1 MPWDFD
7 NSKPIYIQL
16 VEELKLRV
24 ISGRLAA
31 GSKLDSVRDLA
42 EEAGVNPNTMQRALA
57 ELERDQLVYSQRTS
71 GRFVTEDM
79 ELIKTMRNQ
88 YATTK
93 IKEVTVA
100 LLQLGYTKEE
110 LLKLIEE
117 DLKEQEEKKIQYI

>member
-16 VEELKLRV
+16 VEELKLKI
-24 ISGRLAA
+24 ISGQLET

-42 EEAGVNPNTMQRALA
+42 EQAGVNPNTMQRALA
-57 ELERDQLVYSQRTS
+57 ELERDQLVYTQRTS
-71 GRFVTEDM
+71 GRFVTENM
-79 ELIKTMRNQ
+79 ELIKAMRNQ

-93 IKEVTVA
+93 ITEVTTA

-110 LLKLIEE
+110 LLELIEE
-117 DLKEQEEKKIQYI
+117 DLKKQKEKKVQ

>member
-16 VEELKLRV
+16 VEELKLKI
-24 ISGRLAA
+24 ISGQLET

-42 EEAGVNPNTMQRALA
+42 EQAGVNPNTMQRALA
-57 ELERDQLVYSQRTS
+57 ELERDQLVYTQRTS
-71 GRFVTEDM
+71 GRFVTENM
-79 ELIKTMRNQ
+79 ELIKAMRNQ

-93 IKEVTVA
+93 ITEVTTA

-110 LLKLIEE
+110 LLELIEE
-117 DLKEQEEKKIQYI
+117 DLRKQKDKKVQ

>member
-16 VEELKLRV
+16 VEELKLKI
-24 ISGRLAA
+24 ISGQLET

-42 EEAGVNPNTMQRALA
+42 EQAGVNPNTMQRALA
-57 ELERDQLVYSQRTS
+57 ELERGQLVYTQRTS

-79 ELIKTMRNQ
+79 ELIKAMRNQ
-88 YATTK
+88 YAATK
-93 IKEVTVA
+93 ITEVTTA

-110 LLKLIEE
+110 LLELIEE
-117 DLKEQEEKKIQYI
+117 GLKKQKENNLQ

>member
-24 ISGRLAA
+24 ISGQLAA

-71 GRFVTEDM
+71 GRFVTQDM
-79 ELIKTMRNQ
+79 ELIKAMRNQ

-93 IKEVTVA
+93 IKEVTAA

-117 DLKEQEEKKIQYI
+117 DLKAQEEKQTQYV

>member
-16 VEELKLRV
+16 VEELKLRI
-24 ISGRLAA
+24 ISGQLDK

-42 EEAGVNPNTMQRALA
+42 EQAGVNPNTMQRALA
-57 ELERDQLVYSQRTS
+57 ELERGQLVYTQRTS

-79 ELIKTMRNQ
+79 ELIKAMRNQ
-88 YATTK
+88 YAATK
-93 IKEVTVA
+93 ITEVTTA

-110 LLKLIEE
+110 LLELIEE
-117 DLKEQEEKKIQYI
+117 GLKKQKENNLQ

>member
-24 ISGRLAA
+24 ISGQLAA

-57 ELERDQLVYSQRTS
+57 ELEREQLVYSQRTS
-71 GRFVTEDM
+71 GRFVTQDM
-79 ELIKTMRNQ
+79 ELIKVMRNQ

-117 DLKEQEEKKIQYI
+117 DLKAQEEKQTQYV

>member
-24 ISGRLAA
+24 ISGQLAA

-71 GRFVTEDM
+71 GRFVTQDM
-79 ELIKTMRNQ
+79 ELIKVMRNQ

-117 DLKEQEEKKIQYI
+117 DLKAQEEKQTQYV

>member
-71 GRFVTEDM
+71 GRFVTQDM
-79 ELIKTMRNQ
+79 ELIKVMRNQ

>member
-16 VEELKLRV
+16 VEALKLKV
-24 ISGRLAA
+24 ISGQLPA
-31 GSKLDSVRDLA
+31 GSKLSSVRDLA
-42 EEAGVNPNTMQRALA
+42 EEAGVNPNTMQRALT

-79 ELIKTMRNQ
+79 ELIKTMRTQ

-93 IKEVTVA
+93 IKDVTTA

-110 LLKLIEE
+110 LLRLIEK
-117 DLKEQEEKKIQYI
+117 DLKEQEEKKVQ

>member
-24 ISGRLAA
+24 ISGQLAA

-71 GRFVTEDM
+71 GRFVTQDI
-79 ELIKTMRNQ
+79 ELIKVMRNQ

-117 DLKEQEEKKIQYI
+117 DLKAQEEKQTQYV

>member
-117 DLKEQEEKKIQYI
+117 DLKEQEEKKIEYI